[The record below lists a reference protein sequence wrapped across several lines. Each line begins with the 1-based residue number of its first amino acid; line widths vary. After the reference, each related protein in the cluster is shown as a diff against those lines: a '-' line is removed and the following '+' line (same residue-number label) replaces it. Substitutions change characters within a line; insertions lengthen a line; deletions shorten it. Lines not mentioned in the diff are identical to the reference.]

1 MDDIKP
7 EMKRLLNFIDGREPE
22 DEFTRALDEAV
33 QLVRKNEKWR
43 AQNVQW
49 TFALRGPKRSGE
61 GLYDFADE
69 LSGKV

>member
-33 QLVRKNEKWR
+33 QLVRKNE
-43 AQNVQW
+43 
-49 TFALRGPKRSGE
+49 
-61 GLYDFADE
+61 
-69 LSGKV
+69 